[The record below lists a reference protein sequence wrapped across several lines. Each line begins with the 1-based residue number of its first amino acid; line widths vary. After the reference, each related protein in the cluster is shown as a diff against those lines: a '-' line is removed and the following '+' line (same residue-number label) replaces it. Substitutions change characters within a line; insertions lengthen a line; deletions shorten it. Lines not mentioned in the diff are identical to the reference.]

1 MIVLRVCR
9 DPRSTKA
16 IKCASI
22 VGGFA
27 RRDEAYLGEA
37 LEDEDE
43 LARGRGIEPGGGL
56 VEEEERWVDEDLVPD
71 AGPLPLAS

>member
-43 LARGRGIEPGGGL
+43 LAR
-56 VEEEERWVDEDLVPD
+56 
-71 AGPLPLAS
+71 